1 MLNSITSQFMP
12 ILSSLFYDD
21 FFFLIFV
28 FVAVNDDND
37 DDDDIIITYSDIPC
51 LFVCLVF
58 INVRIYC
65 LLLTMHTDLHTY
77 LYIHP
82 LAPPMK
88 SLQEG
93 GFRTLAL
100 SKIAICY
107 LPR

>member
-1 MLNSITSQFMP
+1 M
-12 ILSSLFYDD
+12 
-21 FFFLIFV
+21 FFFSFSSSCLLL
-28 FVAVNDDND
+28 AVNDDND

-51 LFVCLVF
+51 LFVCSLVF

-65 LLLTMHTDLHTY
+65 LLLIMHTDPHTY

-82 LAPPMK
+82 LAPPVK

-100 SKIAICY
+100 SKIAIC
-107 LPR
+107 LFR